1 MNENSCNF
9 GPTIIDNDL
18 KNKNQNSFSMKY
30 TPNKLQDSKK
40 FKNVSLFEFKMYLY
54 SFFFSKELGLTTET
68 DFSEKIFQK

>member
-40 FKNVSLFEFKMYLY
+40 YKNVSKFEFKMYLY
-54 SFFFSKELGLTTET
+54 SIYFSKELGLTTET